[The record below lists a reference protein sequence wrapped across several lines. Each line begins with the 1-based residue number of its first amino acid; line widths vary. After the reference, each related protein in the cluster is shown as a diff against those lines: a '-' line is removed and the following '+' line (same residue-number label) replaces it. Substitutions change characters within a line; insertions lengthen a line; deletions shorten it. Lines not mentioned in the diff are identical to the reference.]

1 MKIISFLLFFL
12 ISIEAYAILNVKV
25 LKSDVNAY
33 PVTIMPFFT
42 KTKDSLK
49 HNLDEIIKN
58 DLMRSGYFKII
69 EIHQKITKDKNIDFD
84 FFKNKKV
91 EMFSI
96 GSVKEHKNNMYK
108 ISFRLFEVYTKR
120 QLIGKS
126 WTVEKTALRRMAH
139 TISNAIYFELL
150 GEKGDF
156 DTHLSYVSVK
166 ENENKRGFKYQLEVA
181 DSDGFNPQIVLKS
194 TQPILSPS
202 WSPNGKKLAYVT
214 FKEGYSQ
221 VYIKHIWQRKP
232 IIKLPRFEGIASAP
246 TWSPDG
252 KNIVLTLSKE
262 GNKDLYMYN
271 FLSQKVKQLTNNK
284 AIDTEA
290 NFSPDG
296 QFIVF
301 SSNRANGLQLYR
313 MNLKNRQ
320 IKRLTFR
327 GNYNAKAMYA
337 PNGKSIVFVH
347 REYGKYRIALLDVSN
362 VQNREFS
369 VISQGDLDESP
380 YFSSNGSMIIYTSK
394 EKGRS
399 FLSVLSSRGLN
410 SHQLISTQGEVREPS
425 WSKI

>member
-1 MKIISFLLFFL
+1 MKIIISFLFF
-12 ISIEAYAILNVKV
+12 ISLSSNATLNVKI

-33 PVTIMPFFT
+33 PITVMPFFV
-42 KTKDSLK
+42 KTNNRLK
-49 HNLDEIIKN
+49 NNLAKIIKN
-58 DLMRSGYFKII
+58 DLTRSGYFKVI
-69 EIHQKITKDKNIDFD
+69 EVHQKITKDKNINFE

-96 GSVKEHKNNMYK
+96 GSVKEYKNNMYK
-108 ISFRLFEVYTKR
+108 VSFRLFEVYTKR

-126 WTVEKTALRRMAH
+126 WIVKKTALRRMAH
-139 TISNAIYFELL
+139 TISNIIYFETL

-166 ENENKRGFKYQLEVA
+166 EDEDKKGFKYQLEVA

-194 TQPILSPS
+194 SQPILSPS
-202 WSPNGKKLAYVT
+202 WSPDGKKLAYVT
-214 FKEGYSQ
+214 FKKGYSQ
-221 VYIKHIWQRKP
+221 VHIKHIWQKRP
-232 IIKLPRFEGIASAP
+232 IKKIPRFEGISSAP

-271 FLSQKVKQLTNNK
+271 FLTKKVKQLTNNK

-296 QFIVF
+296 RFIVF
-301 SSNRANGLQLYR
+301 SSNRANGLQLYIMR
-313 MNLKNRQ
+313 LKNKE

-327 GNYNAKAMYA
+327 GNYNAKGMYA

-347 REYGKYRIALLDVSN
+347 REYGKYRIALLDISN
-362 VQNREFS
+362 VKNREFS
-369 VISQGDLDESP
+369 VISQGELDESP

-394 EKGRS
+394 ERDRS
-399 FLSVLSSRGLN
+399 FLSVLSARGLN